1 MLARLVPWLRSPS
14 TLRGMGWMFVST
26 VFVGIFNSMVRHLT
40 TTLHPFEI
48 AFAHSLFGLLFLL
61 PMLYRNGWKTLRTT
75 RPGLHAWR
83 GVCNTLATLCMTSAI
98 KLTPLAK
105 VAALSFSAPLFATVL
120 ALVALREALRA
131 RRIAA
136 LVVGF
141 SGTWLVFRP
150 GVVDV
155 DLGSLLVLG
164 FAFSWGATMIAIK
177 ALSRTDSTLT
187 ITLYV
192 GLINTP
198 LTLIAAIPVWQTPTP
213 EEWIWLASL
222 GLVGLARQMSL
233 SQAFKEAD
241 ATAILPLDFLKLP
254 WMALIGFFAFAEV
267 PDVWTWVGG
276 AVIFA
281 AATTIAYRESQAR
294 GETPRAAVASAG
306 STTPPPAP
314 GS

>member
-14 TLRGMGWMFVST
+14 TLRGMGWMLIST
-26 VFVGIFNSMVRHLT
+26 FLVGIFNSMVRHLT

-48 AFAHSLFGLLFLL
+48 AFAHSFFGLLFLL
-61 PMLYRNGWKTLRTT
+61 PMFYRNGWKTLRTT

-83 GVCNTLATLCMTSAI
+83 GLCNTLATLCMTSAI

-120 ALVALREALRA
+120 ALVALGEAIRT

-150 GVVDV
+150 GVVEL
-155 DLGSLLVLG
+155 DLGALIVLG
-164 FAFSWGATMIAIK
+164 FSFSWGATMIAIK

-198 LTLIAAIPVWQTPTP
+198 LTMIAAIPVWRMPTT

-222 GLVGLARQMSL
+222 GLVGLARQMTL

-254 WMALIGFFAFAEV
+254 WMATIGFFAFAEI
-267 PDVWTWVGG
+267 PDIWTWLGG
-276 AVIFA
+276 AVIFG
-281 AATTIAYRESQAR
+281 AATYIAYRESQAR
-294 GETPRAAVASAG
+294 GETPRATSGSVVTPIPPAAG
-306 STTPPPAP
+306 S
-314 GS
+314 